1 MRTVSF
7 FALLALGMFS
17 GCDSTTVGSNDEQV
31 VVSSSLIAGQP
42 LTHVELSLTRPID
55 AFFDPDEARVTNAEV
70 SVSLLDASGDV
81 EETTPYRYEG
91 GLLSLYVPVP
101 DTPPVALEGRT
112 YRLEVEVPGSPARR
126 LTATTTIPEAIEVV
140 EPPDALVE
148 YQSGQGPA
156 FVVSQSERE
165 GEKVVFLITVRSQD
179 PVDFEQVIVESD
191 TLYRSIPESGFAPVP
206 FVLSFASC
214 DPEPDGQ
221 LLCADDL
228 SDFNGGSSPL
238 INQDSYIDLGNG
250 SLQVNI
256 PWLAFG
262 FYGPADVNLVA
273 LDAALIDFLETQTL
287 QFAPTTL
294 SPGEIPNI
302 ISNVDGGIGVFG
314 SVAQVRVQTTVTPQ
328 SGPQ

>member
-1 MRTVSF
+1 MRTASF
-7 FALLALGMFS
+7 IALLALSVFA

-31 VVSSSLIAGQP
+31 VVSASLIAGQP

-55 AFFDPDEARVTNAEV
+55 AFFDPDEARVIDAEV
-70 SVSLLDASGDV
+70 SISLLDASGHV
-81 EETTPYRYEG
+81 EEAVPYRYQG
-91 GLLSLYVPVP
+91 GQLGLYVPVS
-101 DTPPVALEGRT
+101 DTPPLALEGRT
-112 YRLEVEVPGSPARR
+112 YQLDVVVPGSPARR
-126 LTATTTIPEAIEVV
+126 LTATTTIPEAVDVV
-140 EPPDALVE
+140 TPPDALVE

-179 PVDFEQVIVESD
+179 PVDFEQVVVEGD
-191 TLYRSIPESGFAPVP
+191 TLYRSVPESGFAPVP
-206 FVLSFASC
+206 FVLSFAEC
-214 DPEPDGQ
+214 EPEPNEQ
-221 LLCADDL
+221 LLCGEDL

-238 INQDSYIDLGNG
+238 INQESYIDLGNG

-273 LDAALIDFLETQTL
+273 LDEALIDFLETQSL

-302 ISNVDGGIGVFG
+302 VSNVDGGLGVFG
-314 SVAQVRVQTTVTPQ
+314 SVAQVRVQTTVIPQ
-328 SGPQ
+328 SRPQ